1 MGEASRFNIRDT
13 YIDLMQAKLP
23 HLIPKWTEE
32 FDSEGVQDDLT
43 FNDFKSFVLRVTRM
57 DANIET

>member
-1 MGEASRFNIRDT
+1 MGEASRFNIWDT

-32 FDSEGVQDDLT
+32 FDFEDVQDDLT
-43 FNDFKSFVLRVTRM
+43 FNDFKSFVESHQ
-57 DANIET
+57 NG